1 MNADSRRQS
10 LTDFLKTHRAK
21 LQPDVVGLPIGSR
34 RRTPGLRRE
43 EVAQLAGVST
53 TWYTWLEQGRDISVS
68 NQVLDSIAHALQLN
82 EDERKY
88 LFVLASGQQEH
99 TILETTPPQM
109 SPATSL
115 ILEQLRYFPTIVSD
129 RKCNVVG
136 WNKAAATVF
145 IDFGAIPPEERNII
159 WLLFTR
165 KEFKALAANWNDF
178 IRGFVA
184 IFRSYYGQFMGDPWY
199 NEFIAMIRKENP
211 EFSTFWN
218 HNEVN
223 AAPEVFIEFRHA
235 KAGKMLFDLTT
246 LQIQGG
252 HDLRCSVYTPSN
264 GSDTEKKIR
273 NLMKRFAKSN

>member
-1 MNADSRRQS
+1 MNDSLRRQS
-10 LTDFLKTHRAK
+10 LSDFLKTHRTK
-21 LQPDVVGLPIGSR
+21 LKPELTGLPVGKR

-68 NQVLDSIAHALQLN
+68 TQVLDSVARALRLN
-82 EDERKY
+82 EDERRY
-88 LFVLASGQQEH
+88 LFVLATGQQEYSIINP
-99 TILETTPPQM
+99 TIPKM

-115 ILEQLRYFPTIVSD
+115 ILDQFRYFPYIISD

-145 IDFGAIPPEERNII
+145 IDFGSVPPEERNII

-165 KEFKALAANWNDF
+165 KEFKALASNWNDF

-184 IFRSYYGQFMGDPWY
+184 IFRSYYGQFIGDPWY
-199 NEFIAMIRKENP
+199 NEFIKMIQNNNP

-218 HNEVN
+218 HNEVSS
-223 AAPEVFIEFRHA
+223 APEVSIEFRHA

-246 LQIQGG
+246 LQIQGSN
-252 HDLRCSVYTPSN
+252 DLRCSVYTPSIS
-264 GSDTEKKIR
+264 SDTEEKIR
-273 NLMKRFAKSN
+273 NLIH

>member
-1 MNADSRRQS
+1 MSDSLRHQS
-10 LTDFLKTHRAK
+10 LSEFLKTHRAK
-21 LQPDVVGLPIGSR
+21 LQPDSVGLSAGSR

-68 NQVLDSIAHALQLN
+68 TQVLDSIASALRLN
-82 EDERKY
+82 DDERKY
-88 LFVLASGQQEH
+88 LFVLATGQQEH
-99 TILETTPPQM
+99 AIISSEPPKM
-109 SPATSL
+109 SPATAL
-115 ILEQLRYFPTIVSD
+115 ILDKLDYFPTIVSD

-145 IDFGAIPPEERNII
+145 IDFSAVPPEERNII

-165 KEFKALAANWNDF
+165 KEFKALASNWNDF

-184 IFRSYYGQFMGDPWY
+184 IFRSYYGQFIGDPWY
-199 NEFIAMIRKENP
+199 NEFIELIQRRNP

-223 AAPEVFIEFRHA
+223 SAPEFSIEFRHA

-246 LQIQGG
+246 LQIQGNS
-252 HDLRCSVYTPSN
+252 DLRCSVYTPSVP
-264 GSDTEKKIR
+264 SDTEEKIK
-273 NLMKRFAKSN
+273 NLMQK